1 MQLHG
6 SSYSKYKVSLRQA
19 PGGQSRFNFQSVFFT
34 GVLIFR
40 IASTDQRMYSV
51 NNQKN
56 LERISVAST

>member
-19 PGGQSRFNFQSVFFT
+19 PGGQSRFSNQYFFT

-56 LERISVAST
+56 LERISIAST